1 MYTETAMSSM
11 ALPETESPAHSAT
24 LSAITF
30 PITSKE
36 LSVLLDGELIGNPD
50 VEVLSLGSIDEGTVG
65 SLTFIRGKSF
75 AKLWAD
81 SQCTCALVTK
91 GVEVEGHNPADRAL
105 IVVED
110 ADLALVTIL
119 RAINPARSLPEC
131 GVHSSAVVDPTA
143 EIDQG
148 ASIGPGCC
156 VGARTRVGSGAV
168 LVSNVTL
175 GADVVIGE
183 STVLGSGVVIE
194 DRCVV
199 GSDCDFGANCV
210 IGADGFGYLP
220 PTESRPAIKVPQI
233 GTVEIGDEVEL
244 GACVT
249 IDRAKFGSTTVGH
262 RTKIDNQVHIAH
274 NCVVGTDALICGRT
288 TLGGSCVVGDHAMI
302 GGAVVLNDHATVG
315 KRARVAGGAIVLE
328 SVPEGETYAG
338 IPAIPARQA
347 LANYGSLRDLSSF
360 VRTVEKRLKKLE
372 SEQSDS

>member
-1 MYTETAMSSM
+1 MSSM
-11 ALPETESPAHSAT
+11 ASPDTETPAHPVAQQSTIA
-24 LSAITF
+24 F
-30 PITSKE
+30 PMTSGE
-36 LSVLLDGELIGNPD
+36 LSVLLGGELIGNPD
-50 VEVLSLGSIDEGTVG
+50 IEVSTLGSIEDGVSG

-81 SQCTCALVTK
+81 SKCACALVTR
-91 GVEVEGHNPADRAL
+91 GVDVEGHNPAERAL
-105 IVVED
+105 IVVDD

-119 RAINPARSLPEC
+119 RAINPARSLPER
-131 GVHSSAVVDPTA
+131 GVHPSAVVDATA
-143 EIDQG
+143 EIHQD
-148 ASIGPGCC
+148 ASVGPGCC
-156 VGARTRVGSGAV
+156 VGAGTKVGCGAV

-175 GADVVIGE
+175 GAEVVIGE
-183 STVLGSGVVIE
+183 NTVLGSGVVIE
-194 DRCVV
+194 DRCIV

-220 PTESRPAIKVPQI
+220 PTESRAAIKVPQI

-249 IDRAKFGSTTVGH
+249 IDRAKFGSTTVGD

-315 KRARVAGGAIVLE
+315 KSARVAGGAIVLE
-328 SVPEGETYAG
+328 TVPAGETYAG

-372 SEQSDS
+372 SQQSGS